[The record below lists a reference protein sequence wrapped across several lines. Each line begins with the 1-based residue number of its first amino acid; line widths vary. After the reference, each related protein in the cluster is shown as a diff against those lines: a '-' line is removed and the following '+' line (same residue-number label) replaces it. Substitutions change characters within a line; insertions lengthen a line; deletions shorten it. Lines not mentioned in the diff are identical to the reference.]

1 MFRFHVQLCGYN
13 AFKIRS
19 LALHGKLLACPT
31 PSTTHQNSLR
41 RSISPSK
48 SKDQH
53 ATSEQSIQ
61 TQPELLY
68 QQSPNTML
76 LAATSYTRVLLIP
89 CYLVPHILGI
99 TNAHMNVFG
108 DEVLWAKFEEV
119 SWKGIT
125 DKAPAFASIAA
136 CFFVSSSSISY
147 CGLSNWILSF
157 ICIHTAFKASFTF
170 SSILFLVDHV
180 CYCYC

>member
-1 MFRFHVQLCGYN
+1 MWNLKPRTPIWREDSELGNHHVQIPCSTLW

-19 LALHGKLLACPT
+19 MAFHGKLLAFPT

-68 QQSPNTML
+68 QQSPNAML

-119 SWKGIT
+119 SWKGIMT
-125 DKAPAFASIAA
+125 K
-136 CFFVSSSSISY
+136 
-147 CGLSNWILSF
+147 LQLL
-157 ICIHTAFKASFTF
+157 HQ
-170 SSILFLVDHV
+170 
-180 CYCYC
+180 